1 MQANDMDRLFEA
13 LKKNDG
19 KEATEADVQSAVG
32 GLSARQRQKLDDILS
47 SPVKMK
53 ALLQTEQ
60 ARELMKKLGKK
71 GR

>member
-13 LKKNDG
+13 LKKNCG

-47 SPVKMK
+47 SPEKMK

-60 ARELMKKLGKK
+60 AREVMKKLGKK
-71 GR
+71 GN